1 MLPEEMMK
9 PKNKCQREEGRR
21 GGVGGGEVK
30 LCQSLA
36 ASDGS
41 GNKRINEGMKEENAA
56 WRRRGGE
63 RRPAGRDAEGAQA
76 ARWRDERHVSGV
88 PLLHLSI
95 PPSLPHPS
103 PPSFFCAVSPFLEK
117 PETLHPANERRGG
130 TRGHGGVPVLPL
142 GGRCRPSV
150 TRWLIRSDPA
160 SAEDYQSKQMVSGQ
174 S

>member
-1 MLPEEMMK
+1 MPE
-9 PKNKCQREEGRR
+9 RRRATR
-21 GGVGGGEVK
+21 GGRGVGWGCRSVAERVK

-76 ARWRDERHVSGV
+76 ARWRDERRVSGV

-103 PPSFFCAVSPFLEK
+103 LPSFFCALSPFLEK
-117 PETLHPANERRGG
+117 PETSNPTNGNGGG
-130 TRGHGGVPVLPL
+130 TRDHGAGPVSEPDRFLL
-142 GGRCRPSV
+142 GRPG
-150 TRWLIRSDPA
+150 SDR
-160 SAEDYQSKQMVSGQ
+160 
-174 S
+174 

>member
-1 MLPEEMMK
+1 MRSVLEIPGKDERKSQKEGIEHRESGRMLPEEMMK

-21 GGVGGGEVK
+21 GGVEGGGVK

-103 PPSFFCAVSPFLEK
+103 PPSFFL
-117 PETLHPANERRGG
+117 RRLSF
-130 TRGHGGVPVLPL
+130 P
-142 GGRCRPSV
+142 
-150 TRWLIRSDPA
+150 
-160 SAEDYQSKQMVSGQ
+160 
-174 S
+174 